1 MLSKDR
7 TYWSPWQQ
15 GVIDFHGNR
24 WCSSGCIS
32 CNKMT
37 PPEACLPLISIFCY
51 VLGGG
56 KINLNGLTFVFWNKW
71 TYFDM
76 AINQAVWLKSLPET
90 DCWIPWRLMLESL
103 PVTRF
108 EQKQTDWSP
117 SGGITDCLMGRGG
130 GVGGRENLSFFSDVM
145 SVKEVRFT
153 ELGDITTLYSKISL
167 HHIMLN

>member
-1 MLSKDR
+1 MATDGARVVVSLVTRWRPLKLVFH
-7 TYWSPWQQ
+7 WSQFS
-15 GVIDFHGNR
+15 VMF
-24 WCSSGCIS
+24 S
-32 CNKMT
+32 
-37 PPEACLPLISIFCY
+37 
-51 VLGGG
+51 GGG

-117 SGGITDCLMGRGG
+117 SGGITDCLMGWGG
-130 GVGGRENLSFFSDVM
+130 GGGERKFVFFQWCHVSKR
-145 SVKEVRFT
+145 SQIYWTGGHYYTLFQNILT
-153 ELGDITTLYSKISL
+153 SHYAELRLISL
-167 HHIMLN
+167 KDIYSLEWKKMSS